1 MGQIKVYIVFFSSSS
16 TVARGELKLK
26 EMAWE
31 KSTVFLLFCH
41 SQTKPSILL
50 VGYYGIFHSGQLII
64 TVLMGIYRSFY
75 ILCVL

>member
-1 MGQIKVYIVFFSSSS
+1 
-16 TVARGELKLK
+16 
-26 EMAWE
+26 MAWE

-64 TVLMGIYRSFY
+64 TILMG
-75 ILCVL
+75 